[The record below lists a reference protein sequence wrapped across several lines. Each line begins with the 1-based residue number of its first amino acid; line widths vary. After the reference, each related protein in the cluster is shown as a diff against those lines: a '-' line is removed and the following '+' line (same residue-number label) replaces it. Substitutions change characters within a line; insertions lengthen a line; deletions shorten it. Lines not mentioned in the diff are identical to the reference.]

1 MPQTQGGGHVSVA
14 GAPVPFET
22 AISVLRGYCLAT
34 ETATW
39 VAPKSGVGDDVGE
52 LTVGAFAFATYDGV
66 APAPST
72 DLEPID
78 VLVADALNAQMRARD
93 IAGVLAVAR
102 EIGEQITRIDESGVK
117 FWTLSLDQVSTA
129 PLDQSAPEWPLW
141 RAWTILMGVPG
152 VEVARAHKT
161 LHHKR
166 PSVFPLID
174 NETIPWLREGGSAWA
189 TVHRDLT
196 STAGAWSELEVAI
209 GEALSDT
216 ATAAPTRLRL
226 HDILLW
232 TRVTKRWEAALAAG
246 ENLKVD

>member
-1 MPQTQGGGHVSVA
+1 MTQLPGDDHVNVA
-14 GAPVPFET
+14 GDPVPLGKAMT
-22 AISVLRGYCLAT
+22 VLRGYCLAI

-39 VAPKSGVGDDVGE
+39 VKPASGVGDGIGE
-52 LTVGAFAFATYDGV
+52 LPVGAFAFATYDGI
-66 APAPST
+66 APAAST
-72 DLEPID
+72 DIEPID
-78 VLVADALNAQMRARD
+78 VLVADGLNAQMSARD
-93 IAGVLAVAR
+93 VAGVLAVAS
-102 EIGEQITRIDESGVK
+102 EIGEQINRLDESGVK
-117 FWTLSLDQVSTA
+117 FWTLSLDQVSVA
-129 PLDQSAPEWPLW
+129 PADEGAPGWPLW

-152 VEVARAHKT
+152 IQVARAHKI

-174 NETIPWLREGGSAWA
+174 NETIPYLRKGGSAWA

-196 STAGAWSELEVAI
+196 STADAWTELEVVI
-209 GEALSDT
+209 GEALADT
-216 ATAAPTRLRL
+216 ALTTPTRLRL